1 MLKYIIMIKT
11 FEIIGL
17 GYVGFS
23 NAALLGNQNTV
34 IAYDISQEVLDIKKK
49 QAETIGG
56 KLNIKFVNNLE
67 KSIQDADII
76 IIATPTNFDETSNM
90 FDTTSVES
98 SIKTIINRKKREPI
112 ILIKSTV
119 PVGFTQ
125 EMIEKYNYEH
135 IYFMPEFLKEGNAL
149 YDIAHPSRIIVGVPK
164 LNDYHIKSASNII
177 NMYLKSINKKDVE
190 TLIVRSQEAE
200 AIKLFSNSYLAMRIA
215 FFNELDSY
223 AEENNLSTSEI
234 IKGIC
239 SDPRIGDFYNN
250 PSFGYG
256 GYCLPKDSKQLKSSF
271 GNIPN
276 NLIGAIVDSNV
287 TRKKFIFE
295 KIKEKIS
302 NQANP
307 IIGIYRLTMKKDSD
321 NFRQSSIID
330 VLNYLIEDGFK
341 VIIYEPL
348 ITCKEYNHIKVIND
362 LGTFKKE
369 TTLIIANRIDDNL
382 TDVLN
387 KVYTRDLFKRD

>member
-1 MLKYIIMIKT
+1 MRGKIL
-11 FEIIGL
+11 IIGL

-23 NAALLGNQNTV
+23 NAVLLGSNNIIV
-34 IAYDISQEVLDIKKK
+34 AHDISKKVINNKKEQLKLIKS
-49 QAETIGG
+49 
-56 KLNIKFVNNLE
+56 KLNINFSNDLK
-67 KSIQDADII
+67 KSIQRSDII
-76 IIATPTNFDETSNM
+76 VIATPTNFNEESNQ
-90 FDTTSVES
+90 FDTSSVEI
-98 SIKTIINRKKREPI
+98 SIKSVIENKKNISPI
-112 ILIKSTV
+112 ILIRSTV

-125 EMIEKYNYEH
+125 KMIKKYDYEN

>member
-1 MLKYIIMIKT
+1 MRGKIL
-11 FEIIGL
+11 IIGL

-23 NAALLGNQNTV
+23 NAVLLGSNNIIV
-34 IAYDISQEVLDIKKK
+34 AHDISKKVINNKKEQLKLIKS
-49 QAETIGG
+49 
-56 KLNIKFVNNLE
+56 KLNINFSNDLK
-67 KSIQDADII
+67 KSIQRSDII
-76 IIATPTNFDETSNM
+76 VIATPTNFNEESNQ
-90 FDTTSVES
+90 FDTSSVEI
-98 SIKTIINRKKREPI
+98 SIKSVIENKKNISPI
-112 ILIKSTV
+112 ILIRSTV

-125 EMIEKYNYEH
+125 KMIKKYDYEN

-276 NLIGAIVDSNV
+276 NLIGAIVDSNA
-287 TRKKFIFE
+287 TRKKFIFN
-295 KIKEKIS
+295 KIKEKIC
-302 NQANP
+302 NQSSP
-307 IIGIYRLTMKKDSD
+307 IIGIYRLTMKKNSD

-382 TDVLN
+382 KDVLN